1 MKIKKA
7 TLEKLISEEL
17 GKILKENAPDS
28 VQSAED
34 AFENLLGEANLTFFY
49 RDGKFYLTLPY
60 ADLKNTEKDPE
71 MRQQNTII
79 IDVLGYGTSETAT
92 DI

>member
-7 TLEKLISEEL
+7 DLERYITEELEK
-17 GKILKENAPDS
+17 ILSENAEDS
-28 VQSAED
+28 VKSAEN
-34 AFENLLGEANLTFFY
+34 AFENLLTDANLNFFY

-60 ADLKNTEKDPE
+60 VDLKNKDKDPE
-71 MRQQNTII
+71 LRQQSTII
-79 IDVLGYGTSETAT
+79 IDVLGFGSSEIDT